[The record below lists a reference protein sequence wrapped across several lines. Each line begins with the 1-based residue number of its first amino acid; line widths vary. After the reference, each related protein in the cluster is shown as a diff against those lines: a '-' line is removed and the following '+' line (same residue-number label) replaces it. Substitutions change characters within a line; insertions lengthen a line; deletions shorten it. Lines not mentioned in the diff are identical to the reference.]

1 MSPMN
6 DLFDGF
12 DVEDV
17 AAASRCYK
25 AELDGAFNMRAIMSK
40 SRVETRSAESDNKL
54 FEVLPKNIEP
64 GTSWHVLSGGDIDAL
79 SYLRVIIGNTGYFN
93 NVTISSWR
101 ISMPAAQQLHNWVD
115 GGQIE
120 SLNLVVDQ
128 RFARLSLDV
137 LTYIQSWIGEFGGS
151 ISVTRTHAKLTLMAN
166 TIANKYYVLES
177 SANLNI
183 NKRLE
188 QTTIYNDKNLYDFY
202 KTGMVYVAEKSYAA

>member
-1 MSPMN
+1 
-6 DLFDGF
+6 
-12 DVEDV
+12 
-17 AAASRCYK
+17 
-25 AELDGAFNMRAIMSK
+25 
-40 SRVETRSAESDNKL
+40 
-54 FEVLPKNIEP
+54 
-64 GTSWHVLSGGDIDAL
+64 
-79 SYLRVIIGNTGYFN
+79 
-93 NVTISSWR
+93 
-101 ISMPAAQQLHNWVD
+101 MPAAQQLHNWVD
-115 GGQIE
+115 SGQIE
-120 SLNLVVDQ
+120 SLHLVVDQ